1 MDRQTDW
8 EEYENFLRD
17 EELAEGTICI
27 YLRQAKLLTEELKGG
42 AFTKEWLLSYR
53 NRMKKEKISDATLN
67 LHIIALNRYLK
78 YISKED
84 CLLKTQKVQKQR
96 NLENVLSREE
106 YQTMLRCAR
115 GTGRIKYYY
124 IMKTMASTG
133 IRVSELMYFTVESI
147 GENHIYVRNKGKS
160 RDIYLPGGIQ
170 KELAGYCRLEG
181 IREGIIFRGKG
192 AGGITREAVYQMMQ
206 RMAVEAGIPRQKVH
220 PHSFR
225 HLFARTYMDYYGNI
239 AELADIL
246 GHSSLETTRIYTA
259 CSVEEKRKRME
270 ELGF

>member
-1 MDRQTDW
+1 MSRQKDW

-17 EELAEGTICI
+17 EELAEGTIRI
-27 YLRQAKLLTEELKGG
+27 YLRQAKLLTEELHGEPL
-42 AFTKEWLLSYR
+42 TKEWMLLYR
-53 NRMKKEKISDATLN
+53 DRMERKKFSDATLN

-78 YISKED
+78 YISRED
-84 CLLKTQKVQKQR
+84 CMLKTRKIQKQR

-115 GTGRIKYYY
+115 GTGRMKYYY

-147 GENHIYVRNKGKS
+147 GKNHIYVRNKGKS
-160 RDIYLPGGIQ
+160 RDIYLPGRIQ
-170 KELAGYCRLEG
+170 KELAGYCSLAG
-181 IREGIIFRGKG
+181 IREGIIFRGNG
-192 AGGITREAVYQMMQ
+192 PRGITREAVYQMMQ
-206 RMAVEAGIPRQKVH
+206 RMAAEAGIPRQKVH

-239 AELADIL
+239 AELVD
-246 GHSSLETTRIYTA
+246 
-259 CSVEEKRKRME
+259 EKRKRME